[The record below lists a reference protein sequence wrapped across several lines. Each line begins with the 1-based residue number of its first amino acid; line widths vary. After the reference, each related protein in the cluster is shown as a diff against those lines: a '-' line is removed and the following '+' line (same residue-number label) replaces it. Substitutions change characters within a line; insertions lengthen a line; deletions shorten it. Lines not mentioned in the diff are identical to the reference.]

1 MATVEKTKKQ
11 QKKAGQATW
20 FSRYPHLIVIA
31 AFTFLLYANMLGNG
45 YNMDDELVTINHRL
59 TSQGISA
66 IPEIF
71 TSPYYQDNMGYAYE
85 YRPIVLTTFAI
96 EHQFFGE
103 SAFMGHVISLLLYIG
118 LCIVLYQFLLLLGGV
133 VTPSLALFITL
144 LFSAFTAHT
153 EVVCSIKN
161 RDELLGLIFSL
172 LAARYAL
179 LAARSDKWWLVLAVP
194 FFYLLA
200 ILSKLTYLGFAPI
213 LVFAMVFFTASSF
226 ARVVLVSL
234 ALAVPSFFLI
244 TIDNLYDKVL
254 ITLAIPL
261 FAVLCYVVKLFVE
274 LNLQEAYQKAK
285 GYIRQQIQTTL
296 TWLQSERPVWA
307 TKKQLFEAVAFPV
320 SYWSWKAILPS
331 LLLVGLYV
339 HGYVFFSK
347 PETILALILL
357 AVLSFFAE
365 QKMAWWANLVFY
377 VLVGAYTSENF
388 TPDIFTT
395 ITVHLVGGLILYG
408 LFFGPRDRVLPT
420 LVLATLFGVNHT
432 FKIITMVGQSTS
444 GLYSALTEFGLVY
457 FCYTVIP
464 FVYLF
469 GKKKMGVMINVAV
482 LLIIAAINIVIGQ
495 MEVNIL
501 AFAAA
506 LLFIFWWSTKNR
518 KPHFLKVVLLLGLAF
533 MLPVLQ
539 ADPSRSE
546 RKEPVVEVAKTI
558 TEAGKTTNI
567 TIVPDK
573 QDRPISYIE
582 LPISQSDPMTI
593 RLGTSLVVAWHYF
606 TKTILPYPLSF
617 YYGYAYIIPQA
628 TTQPLPLLGLGVHLL
643 LFLVAIYFIKS
654 NRFVSFSIVIYLV
667 TIAVFSNLVSPVP
680 GIVAD
685 RYMLVSSLGWCML
698 LGYGLFY
705 LVERYLAKKTITD
718 WSSVSTPARILAL
731 LPLVIYSS
739 LTFSRNFHWK
749 DHLTLMRKD
758 VQYVTNSAQAHN
770 LLALNIM
777 KSTTEGQKTQAEL
790 DALRQEALGH
800 FKQSFAIYPNT
811 FNVAYDIGRVYSA
824 MNNPDSMM
832 VYFQKAADLDPDHQ
846 LPELSYTLAVYH
858 QETKKYDYAIIQLQ
872 KLLKLQNTNLEAYSR
887 LSYIHFTLGQYD
899 QALATNRTA
908 AFNLPTRPEPFI
920 NMAYTFQGM
929 KNLDSMTYYF
939 NLAEQRFPGHPVVL
953 QAKRNLN
960 NQ

>member
-1 MATVEKTKKQ
+1 MAAVEKTKKQ
-11 QKKAGQATW
+11 QKKAGQAVW
-20 FSRYPHLIVIA
+20 LSRYPYLIVIA
-31 AFTFLLYANMLGNG
+31 AFTFLLYTNMFGNG
-45 YNMDDELVTINHRL
+45 YNMDDELVTMNHRL

-71 TSPYYQDNMGYAYE
+71 TSHYYADNMGYAYD
-85 YRPIVLTTFAI
+85 YRPVVLTTFAI

-103 SAFMGHVISLLLYIG
+103 SPLLSHLINLLIYIC
-118 LCIVLYQFLLLLGGV
+118 LCLVLYKILTRLGQPI
-133 VTPSLALFITL
+133 TPMLALFITL
-144 LFSAFTAHT
+144 LFSAHTAHT

-161 RDELLGLIFSL
+161 RDEILGLLFSLAAIYFALKWQNENKWKVVLLVPLFFLLVLLSKSTYVVFALIIPLSLVLFSSLSFWVVGALTLVISVLGVLTTDIQATQYKIIFGLSINLFILGTFVFYRKISLINWFKTNFLQQENSETQHIFSQI
-172 LAARYAL
+172 
-179 LAARSDKWWLVLAVP
+179 S
-194 FFYLLA
+194 
-200 ILSKLTYLGFAPI
+200 
-213 LVFAMVFFTASSF
+213 TASVLRLF
-226 ARVVLVSL
+226 PQVVYP
-234 ALAVPSFFLI
+234 AAIFLI
-244 TIDNLYDKVL
+244 
-254 ITLAIPL
+254 L
-261 FAVLCYVVKLFVE
+261 FAACHFIVSSTFLMFLF
-274 LNLQEAYQKAK
+274 Y
-285 GYIRQQIQTTL
+285 
-296 TWLQSERPVWA
+296 
-307 TKKQLFEAVAFPV
+307 AF
-320 SYWSWKAILPS
+320 
-331 LLLVGLYV
+331 
-339 HGYVFFSK
+339 
-347 PETILALILL
+347 
-357 AVLSFFAE
+357 
-365 QKMAWWANLVFY
+365 
-377 VLVGAYTSENF
+377 
-388 TPDIFTT
+388 
-395 ITVHLVGGLILYG
+395 
-408 LFFGPRDRVLPT
+408 
-420 LVLATLFGVNHT
+420 
-432 FKIITMVGQSTS
+432 
-444 GLYSALTEFGLVY
+444 
-457 FCYTVIP
+457 
-464 FVYLF
+464 
-469 GKKKMGVMINVAV
+469 
-482 LLIIAAINIVIGQ
+482 
-495 MEVNIL
+495 
-501 AFAAA
+501 
-506 LLFIFWWSTKNR
+506 
-518 KPHFLKVVLLLGLAF
+518 VLLLGLI
-533 MLPVLQ
+533 LQKYKPGIWNLQ
-539 ADPSRSE
+539 ASVLSLLLCGLVFYSKGTYPSSFDILSINFIIVMSGIMFFNGAIAYRLLAFLVLLFGFLGSWI
-546 RKEPVVEVAKTI
+546 PVHLLAEVVFLTLIFLLPQWQK
-558 TEAGKTTNI
+558 GKIWNYVLGLLLLIFALTAIYDMIVVDNRIDYIPLVQLILFVIVSWREGVLFEKFKKYSTLVFLFFFLILSPALFFNDKFNLAHEIVKSKNDVSLVQTLTT
-567 TIVPDK
+567 TK
-573 QDRPISYIE
+573 ADRTLSYIE
-582 LPISQSDPMTI
+582 YPLPPGTKESI
-593 RLGTSLVVAWHYF
+593 RQGTALVVMGHYF
-606 TKTILPYPLSF
+606 QKVILPYPLSF
-617 YYGYAYIIPQA
+617 YYGYSFIEPTEVSNEKA
-628 TTQPLPLLGLGVHLL
+628 LWSLVVHLVL
-643 LFLVAIYFIKS
+643 LLAALYFVRTKPLI
-654 NRFVSFSIVIYLV
+654 SFALFIYLSTV
-667 TIAVFSNLVSPVP
+667 ALSSGYFMSVP